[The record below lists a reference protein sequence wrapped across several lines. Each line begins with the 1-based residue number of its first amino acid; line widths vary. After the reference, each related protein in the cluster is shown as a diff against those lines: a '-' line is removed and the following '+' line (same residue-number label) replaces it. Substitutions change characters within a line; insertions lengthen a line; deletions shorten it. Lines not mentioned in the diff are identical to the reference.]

1 MTPKTAGM
9 TLIIKTVSRL
19 LVGLIFLYGIYII
32 LHGHLSP
39 GGGFGGGVVL
49 ALGLLAILLAYGRE
63 ETLKWLRF
71 GMLKDLE
78 RLSPL
83 LFLLIGLVGMAAG
96 SAFLANI
103 LSKGRLFALLSS
115 GLILP
120 LNVVI
125 GLKVGLSLF
134 LVVLTMA
141 EFDLSQGGD
150 E

>member
-1 MTPKTAGM
+1 MTKRDAGM

-19 LVGLIFLYGIYII
+19 LVGLIFLYGLYII

-49 ALGLLAILLAYGRE
+49 ALGLLAVLLAYGRE
-63 ETLKWLRF
+63 ETLKWLRL
-71 GMLKDLE
+71 GLLKDLE

-83 LFLLIGLVGMAAG
+83 LFLLIGLVGLAAG
-96 SAFLANI
+96 SAFLANV
-103 LSKGRLFALLSS
+103 LTKGRLFALLSS

-141 EFDLSQGGD
+141 EFDLGQGGD

>member
-1 MTPKTAGM
+1 MTDKPAGM

-19 LVGLIFLYGIYII
+19 IVGLIFLYGIYII
-32 LHGHLSP
+32 LHGHISP

-63 ETLKWLRF
+63 ETQKWLRL
-71 GMLKDLE
+71 GLLKDLE
-78 RLSPL
+78 RASPL
-83 LFLLIGLVGMAAG
+83 LFLGVGLLGSVMG
-96 SAFLANI
+96 SAFLANV

-115 GLILP
+115 GTILP
-120 LNVVI
+120 LNVII

-134 LVVLTMA
+134 LVVLAMA
-141 EFDLSQGGD
+141 EFDMRKGAD

>member
-1 MTPKTAGM
+1 MTDKPAGM

-49 ALGLLAILLAYGRE
+49 ALGLLAVLLAYGRE
-63 ETLKWLRF
+63 ETLKWLRI
-71 GMLKDLE
+71 GLLKDVE
-78 RLSPL
+78 QASPL
-83 LFLLIGLVGMAAG
+83 VFLLVGLAG
-96 SAFLANI
+96 IAWGGAFLANI

-115 GLILP
+115 GIILP

-134 LVVLTMA
+134 LVVLAMA
-141 EFDLSQGGD
+141 EFDLDKGD
-150 E
+150 EE

>member
-1 MTPKTAGM
+1 MTDKPTGM

-49 ALGLLAILLAYGRE
+49 ALGLLAVLLAYGRE
-63 ETLKWLRF
+63 ETLKWLRLGF
-71 GMLKDLE
+71 LKDLE
-78 RLSPL
+78 SLCPL
-83 LFLLIGLVGMAAG
+83 LFLAVGVAGLAAG
-96 SAFLANI
+96 TAFLANI

-134 LVVLTMA
+134 LVVLAMA
-141 EFDLSQGGD
+141 EFDPDKGA
-150 E
+150 EE

>member
-19 LVGLIFLYGIYII
+19 IVGLIFLYGIYII

-49 ALGLLAILLAYGRE
+49 ALGMLAILLAYGRE
-63 ETLKWLRF
+63 ETQRWLRLRL
-71 GMLKDLE
+71 LKDIE
-78 RLSPL
+78 HASPV
-83 LFLLIGLVGMAAG
+83 LFLGVGLLGMAMG

-115 GLILP
+115 GVILP
-120 LNVVI
+120 LNVII

-134 LVVLTMA
+134 LVVLAMA
-141 EFDLSQGGD
+141 EFDMRKGAD

>member
-1 MTPKTAGM
+1 MTRKTAGM

-49 ALGLLAILLAYGRE
+49 ALGLLAVLLAYGRE
-63 ETLKWLRF
+63 ETLKWLRL
-71 GMLKDLE
+71 GLLKDLE

-103 LSKGRLFALLSS
+103 LSKGRLFTLLSS

>member
-63 ETLKWLRF
+63 ETLKWLRL
-71 GMLKDLE
+71 GMLMDLE

-96 SAFLANI
+96 SAFLANV

>member
-1 MTPKTAGM
+1 MTRKTAGM

-49 ALGLLAILLAYGRE
+49 ALGLLSVLLAYGRE
-63 ETLKWLRF
+63 ETLKWLRL
-71 GMLKDLE
+71 GLLKDLE

-103 LSKGRLFALLSS
+103 LSKGRLFTLLSS

>member
-1 MTPKTAGM
+1 MTDKPAGM

-19 LVGLIFLYGIYII
+19 MVGLIFLYGIYII

-63 ETLKWLRF
+63 ETQKWLRLRL
-71 GMLKDLE
+71 LKDLE
-78 RLSPL
+78 RASPL
-83 LFLLIGLVGMAAG
+83 LFLGVGLLGLATG
-96 SAFLANI
+96 SAFLANV
-103 LSKGRLFALLSS
+103 LSKGRLFTLLSS

-120 LNVVI
+120 LNVII

-134 LVVLTMA
+134 LVVLAMA
-141 EFDLSQGGD
+141 EFDMREGGD

>member
-1 MTPKTAGM
+1 MTKRDAGM

-19 LVGLIFLYGIYII
+19 LVGLIFLYGLYII

-49 ALGLLAILLAYGRE
+49 ALGLLAVLLAYGRE
-63 ETLKWLRF
+63 ETLKWLRL
-71 GMLKDLE
+71 GLLKDLE

-83 LFLLIGLVGMAAG
+83 LFLLIGLVGLAAG
-96 SAFLANI
+96 SSFLANV
-103 LSKGRLFALLSS
+103 LTKGRLFALLSS

-141 EFDLSQGGD
+141 EFDLGQGGD

>member
-1 MTPKTAGM
+1 MTDKTSGM

-19 LVGLIFLYGIYII
+19 IVGLIFLYGIYII

-63 ETLKWLRF
+63 ETQKWLRVA
-71 GMLKDLE
+71 MLKDLE
-78 RLSPL
+78 QAAPL
-83 LFLLIGLVGMAAG
+83 LFLGVGLAGMAWG
-96 SAFLANI
+96 GAFLANV
-103 LSKGRLFALLSS
+103 LTKGRLFALLSS
-115 GLILP
+115 GIILP
-120 LNVVI
+120 LNILI

-134 LVVLTMA
+134 LVVLAMA
-141 EFDLSQGGD
+141 EFDLRKGAD

>member
-1 MTPKTAGM
+1 MTRKTAGM

-49 ALGLLAILLAYGRE
+49 ALGLLAVLLAYGRE
-63 ETLKWLRF
+63 ETLKWLRL
-71 GMLKDLE
+71 GLLKDLE

>member
-1 MTPKTAGM
+1 MTGRGAGM

-19 LVGLIFLYGIYII
+19 LVGLILLYGAYIV

-49 ALGLLAILLAYGRE
+49 ALGLLAVLLAYGRE
-63 ETLKWLRF
+63 ETLKWLRL
-71 GMLKDLE
+71 GRLKDLE
-78 RLSPL
+78 RASPL
-83 LFLLIGLVGMAAG
+83 LFVLVGMAGMAAG
-96 SAFLANI
+96 GAFLANV

-120 LNVVI
+120 LNIVI

-134 LVVLTMA
+134 LVVLAMA
-141 EFDLSQGGD
+141 EFDLNKGAD

>member
-1 MTPKTAGM
+1 MTDKPAGM

-19 LVGLIFLYGIYII
+19 MVGLIFLYGIYII

-63 ETLKWLRF
+63 ETQKWLRL
-71 GMLKDLE
+71 GLLKDLE
-78 RLSPL
+78 RASPL
-83 LFLLIGLVGMAAG
+83 LFLGVGLLGLATG
-96 SAFLANI
+96 SAFLANV

-120 LNVVI
+120 LNVII

-134 LVVLTMA
+134 LVVLAMA
-141 EFDLSQGGD
+141 EFDMREGGD

>member
-1 MTPKTAGM
+1 MTDKTAGM

-19 LVGLIFLYGIYII
+19 LVGLIFLYGTYII

-63 ETLKWLRF
+63 ETRKWLRL
-71 GMLKDLE
+71 GLLRNLE
-78 RLSPL
+78 HASPL
-83 LFLLIGLVGMAAG
+83 LFLGIGFLGLAMG
-96 SAFLANI
+96 SAFLANV

-115 GLILP
+115 GIILP

-134 LVVLTMA
+134 LVILAMA
-141 EFDLSQGGD
+141 EFDLTEGAD